1 MSKFFFKSL
10 QHNLAAI
17 KKVGKIVTGRKQLQE
32 KAIECNKLN
41 ERLKRMQ
48 QVFEYATDGL
58 FFTDVLDDGR
68 FNIIEIN
75 PAFKTMSGVTEDQIN
90 RPFDESQDNG
100 DGSLKFIVSRY
111 REAVATKNTVEY
123 KITFNNHTTHTRLIP
138 VPDEND
144 KIAHVIGMSR
154 DITQQKEY
162 EKELFN
168 REKEFR
174 SLAENSPD
182 IITRFDPDLNRIY
195 ANSAYQQLTGFS
207 PETTRSL
214 NAPQKPMQEVITQ
227 RLKTLLQEVKD
238 TCVLNE
244 TVLEWN
250 NAKDGYKCFHLRAVP
265 EFDKKGNLES
275 ILTIARDVSDR
286 KKAKD
291 LLHEAKNR
299 LLSIVTTIP
308 DLVWL
313 KDTNGVHLFCNAA
326 FAEFFGAPEEEVIGK
341 TDYDIVDSEQADFYR
356 EKDLAVLTTGKMSV
370 HQATTSNRLG
380 QSGIFETRK
389 VPVYNA
395 MGEITGVLGIARDIT
410 EQKKA
415 EEENRRMRIEL
426 AAALQAIPD
435 LMFEMDKN
443 GMYIDIWAKEASQLT
458 QQKDNI
464 LGRTIYDILPYEAA
478 SVVHNSIKEAAQN
491 EYSYGKVY
499 YLDLAVGRRWFELS
513 VSRKNHSKSGEEHF
527 IAIARDITDRK
538 LLEQELKDSQDFI
551 DKVINS
557 IPYPVYV
564 KDREHQF
571 ILSNE
576 AHNLFLRYTNE
587 EVLGKTDFDFY
598 PAYEAEKFKKQ
609 EDTCFNTGKEIFQ
622 EDSIVNEKGEKKFSI
637 SRKVSFS
644 DSHGKEFLVGIIS
657 DITKL
662 KESEEALRKSEQM
675 VRRKLNSILSPN
687 ISLDALEL
695 SDIIDINKVQ
705 PLLEKF
711 NKITN
716 IAIGIIDNRGNM
728 LVETGWQDICTKFHR
743 NNPQTCRLCGE
754 SKTEL
759 CSYIS
764 AGNFKEFNCKNNMR
778 DIATPIVIG
787 GKHMGNLLL
796 AQFMYD
802 DECPNLEIFREHAK
816 RYRFNE
822 PEYLEALD
830 KIPRLNRKSVDA
842 LVSFHAALAD
852 LIGSLS
858 YSNIMLAHLLE
869 KQKRMKDKIHKQNEF
884 QQILLEGLRDTGLI
898 LLVVEN
904 GKVIYNND
912 YHHGYQLGYA
922 KEDMD
927 ETPDFIKWVHPKDRK
942 QTLNQ
947 YKKRLRGENVPNSYE
962 LGGITKNGERR
973 EYELFVTP
981 IPGTDPVQLIALKRD
996 ITQRKK
1002 VEHELIEAKEKA
1014 EESNRLKSAFLATI
1028 NHELR
1033 TPLHQIMGFSQL
1045 IALNPNKSELYAN
1058 IIHDGGKRL
1067 LEIVEDVLALAVSE
1081 QSAIKIRKNS
1091 FVLEEVF
1098 STSKRLLYELLNNSG
1113 KNDSIEL
1120 VFKADADLLPTK
1132 ICSDLT
1138 KLNQLLVNLFKN
1150 AIKFTEKGYIE
1161 YGVLSND
1168 PNWVTFYI
1176 KDTGVGISEDKLPI
1190 IYDFFRQGDDS
1201 NSRRYDGVGIGLAI
1215 AMKIAKLLNGLLYVE
1230 SVVDKGSTFY
1240 LKIPVDLNMW
1250 QNKPETENQLYNS
1263 AFK

>member
-1 MSKFFFKSL
+1 MSKYFFKSL
-10 QHNLAAI
+10 QHNLAVI
-17 KKVGKIVTGRKQLQE
+17 KKVGKILTGRKQLQE
-32 KAIECNKLN
+32 NVIECNKLH

-75 PAFKTMSGVTEDQIN
+75 PAFKTMSGITEGQIN
-90 RPFDESQDNG
+90 LPFDESQDNG
-100 DGSLKFIVSRY
+100 DGSLKFITSKY

-123 KITFNNHTTHTRLIP
+123 EITFNNHTTHTRLIP

-144 KIAHVIGMSR
+144 KIVHVIGMSR

-182 IITRFDPDLNRIY
+182 IITRFDPDLNPIY
-195 ANSAYQQLTGFS
+195 ANSAYKELTEF
-207 PETTRSL
+207 PLETTQPL
-214 NAPQKPMQEVITQ
+214 NATQALMQEDITR

-238 TCVLNE
+238 TSVLNE
-244 TVLEWN
+244 TELEWN

-265 EFDKKGNLES
+265 EFDEKGNLGS

-313 KDTNGVHLFCNAA
+313 KDINGVHLFCNTA

-341 TDYDIVDSEQADFYR
+341 TDYEIVDSEQADFYR

-389 VPVYNA
+389 VPVYDA

-443 GMYIDIWAKEASQLT
+443 GMYIDIWAKEASQLI

-499 YLDLAVGRRWFELS
+499 YLDLPIGRRWFELS
-513 VSRKNHSKSGEEHF
+513 VSRKNYSNNGEEHF

-538 LLEQELKDSQDFI
+538 QLEQELKKTQEFI
-551 DKVINS
+551 EKVINS
-557 IPYPVYV
+557 IPHPVFV
-564 KDREHQF
+564 KDREHRF
-571 ILSNE
+571 VLSNE
-576 AHNLFLRYTNE
+576 AHCLAVKLKQE
-587 EVLGKTDFDFY
+587 ELIGKTDFDFY
-598 PAYEAEKFKKQ
+598 PEHKARKFKQQ
-609 EDTCFNTGKEIFQ
+609 EEICFNTGKELFQ
-622 EDSIVNEKGEKKFSI
+622 EHEITDEMGNKMFSI
-637 SRKVSFS
+637 LRKTSFISS
-644 DSHGKEFLVGIIS
+644 DGKEFLVGIVN
-657 DITKL
+657 DVTKL

-675 VRRKLNSILSPN
+675 VRHKLNSILSPN

-716 IAIGIIDNRGNM
+716 IAIGIIDKKGNM
-728 LVETGWQDICTKFHR
+728 LVETGWQDICTKYHR
-743 NNPQTCRLCGE
+743 SHPKTCRLCSE
-754 SKTEL
+754 SKTQL
-759 CSYIS
+759 CSAIS
-764 AGNFKEFNCKNNMR
+764 AGSFKELYCKNNMR
-778 DIATPIVIG
+778 DIATPIIIG

-802 DECPNLEIFREHAK
+802 DEFPNHEIFRKHAK
-816 RYRFNE
+816 QYGFNE
-822 PEYLEALD
+822 QEYLKAFD

-858 YSNIMLAHLLE
+858 YSNVMLAHLLE
-869 KQKRMKDKIHKQNEF
+869 KQKKMKDKIHKQNEF

-922 KEDMD
+922 KGDMD

-942 QTLNQ
+942 RTLNL

-1002 VEHELIEAKEKA
+1002 DERELIEAKEKA

-1033 TPLHQIMGFSQL
+1033 TPLHQVMGFSQL
-1045 IALNPNKSELYAN
+1045 IAINPDKSEQFAN
-1058 IIHDGGKRL
+1058 IIHDSGKRL
-1067 LEIVEDVLALAVSE
+1067 LGIVEDVLSLANSE
-1081 QSAIKIRKNS
+1081 QSAIKVRINS
-1091 FVLEEVF
+1091 FILEKMFTE
-1098 STSKRLLYELLNNSG
+1098 SQRQLHELLSNSG
-1113 KNDSIEL
+1113 KDDSIKL
-1120 VFKADADLLPTK
+1120 VFKADTDLLKTQVHT
-1132 ICSDLT
+1132 DLT
-1138 KLNQLLVNLFKN
+1138 KLNQLLINLFKN
-1150 AIKFTEKGYIE
+1150 AIKFTETGYIE
-1161 YGVLSND
+1161 YGVISGD
-1168 PNWVTFYI
+1168 ANWVTFYV
-1176 KDTGVGISEDKLPI
+1176 KDTGVGISEDKLPVI
-1190 IYDFFRQGDDS
+1190 FDFFRQGDDS
-1201 NSRRYDGVGIGLAI
+1201 YSRPYDGVGIGLAI
-1215 AMKIAKLLNGLLYVE
+1215 AKRIAKLLAGSLHVE
-1230 SVVDKGSTFY
+1230 SKESKGSTFY
-1240 LKIPVDLNMW
+1240 LKIPVDFNAW
-1250 QNKPETENQLYNS
+1250 HNVPENKRQVFNYVSE
-1263 AFK
+1263 